1 MFSSQHNRFFQPP
14 DSKFGSIN
22 SLPLII
28 TTGQPPPEIP
38 PLPPIIETP
47 PPIIEQT
54 PEPQIQPEPQIIVD
68 CSTEFKETQTFYEN
82 PLYDDINLEDIYT
95 NYSEDDFEEHK
106 PPKKNRSIL
115 KNIFKELKPT
125 YRKKPKKKSSS

>member
-22 SLPLII
+22 SLPLMI
-28 TTGQPPPEIP
+28 TTGKSPPEIP
-38 PLPPIIETP
+38 PLPPVIEP
-47 PPIIEQT
+47 PPSIEQT

-95 NYSEDDFEEHK
+95 NYSEDDF
-106 PPKKNRSIL
+106 
-115 KNIFKELKPT
+115 
-125 YRKKPKKKSSS
+125 